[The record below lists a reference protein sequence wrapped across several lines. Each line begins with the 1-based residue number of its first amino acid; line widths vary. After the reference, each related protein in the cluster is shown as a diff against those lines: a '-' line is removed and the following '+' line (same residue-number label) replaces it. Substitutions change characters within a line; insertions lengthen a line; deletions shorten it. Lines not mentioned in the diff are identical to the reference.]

1 MWWREMSAVFLGF
14 HHNWSVDR
22 YENREKCDVTLIW
35 QPNFWTSTIFLD
47 SDGHLHCR
55 IMEETYG
62 LPFSSCMNSTM
73 HRKVIHVNFVGFF
86 LPYLQDHGLMRS
98 RNRATLATSR
108 NDFSSLQANK
118 TRQRHIYRLIIRTRS
133 NNLMAVFVLKTHY
146 MSV

>member
-1 MWWREMSAVFLGF
+1 
-14 HHNWSVDR
+14 
-22 YENREKCDVTLIW
+22 
-35 QPNFWTSTIFLD
+35 
-47 SDGHLHCR
+47 
-55 IMEETYG
+55 MEETYG

-118 TRQRHIYRLIIRTRS
+118 TRQRHIYRLIIRTRA